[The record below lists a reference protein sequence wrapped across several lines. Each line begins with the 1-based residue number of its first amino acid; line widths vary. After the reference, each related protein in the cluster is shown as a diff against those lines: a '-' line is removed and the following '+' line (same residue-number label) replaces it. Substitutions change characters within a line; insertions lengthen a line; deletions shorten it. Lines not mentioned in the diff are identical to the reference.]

1 MPSKKNSPKSII
13 YKYSKLFQ
21 KMKTLQYV
29 FQKVL
34 FESDNEAT
42 FIKCILKETLC
53 SLSYS
58 IIVFYNILHL
68 QPMYYLW
75 FCNAVYL
82 VWIYWNYYT
91 KSSGTKALI
100 WVGYRKDT
108 LITNLFQCIAY
119 CLHPYVVQYRAWWQ
133 LLLIIIFIG
142 RILTMKKTLLEC
154 VNDWIRGS

>member
-1 MPSKKNSPKSII
+1 
-13 YKYSKLFQ
+13 
-21 KMKTLQYV
+21 MKTLQYV

-42 FIKCILKETLC
+42 FTKYILKETLC

-91 KSSGTKALI
+91 RSIGTKTLI

-119 CLHPYVVQYRAWWQ
+119 CLHPYVVKYRVWWQ
-133 LLLIIIFIG
+133 LLLIITFIG
-142 RILTMKKTLLEC
+142 RVLTMKKPYRNAIMIGLE
-154 VNDWIRGS
+154 VLREMEQS